1 MLVEFVCIT
10 MPSLHS
16 LSKGLLVHVL
26 DLSSDASVLE
36 LAAASRAVKTEVEEC
51 SASASEGPW
60 RHPAGTWKTSG
71 LWKFLGLGDLKKIA
85 ARNLAADT
93 IDDHVTS
100 KFSFELAH
108 TLCEPVN
115 GVQFCRSCEN
125 VEIFFSGCR
134 IKCFLEVMRFHS
146 EDPQIHLMVSHEELP
161 EHPWVYCNSLQ
172 FPELRLRSSS
182 GNIYY
187 DELEATHPLTK
198 LVRERMPL
206 LMFFGI
212 CGIDPDAKGWKEDLE
227 GKGCGFEVTLRNPS
241 EVGWS
246 RLRLNISLLQAAR
259 LVYTVVFEGL
269 ASTSH
274 D

>member
-1 MLVEFVCIT
+1 MLVDFVCIT

-71 LWKFLGLGDLKKIA
+71 LWKFLGLGDLKKIPSVTLCCEVEFQNVSETLAFLRA

-93 IDDHVTS
+93 IDDHVTFS

-206 LMFFGI
+206 LMFFRYLR
-212 CGIDPDAKGWKEDLE
+212 DRSRRKRLKGRSWRKRLW
-227 GKGCGFEVTLRNPS
+227 FWSYAAQSVW
-241 EVGWS
+241 GWM
-246 RLRLNISLLQAAR
+246 
-259 LVYTVVFEGL
+259 E
-269 ASTSH
+269 
-274 D
+274 